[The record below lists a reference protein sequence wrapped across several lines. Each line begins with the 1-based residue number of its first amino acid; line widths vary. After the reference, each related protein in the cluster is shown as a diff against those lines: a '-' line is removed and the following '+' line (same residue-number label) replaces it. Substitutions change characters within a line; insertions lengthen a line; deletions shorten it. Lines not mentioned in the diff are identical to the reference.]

1 MKRLLISLA
10 AMLAAVGLRA
20 GNEKTVSAD
29 EFEALLKQKNVVLI
43 DTRRPMEF
51 VHQHIPGA
59 TLLDVK
65 NPNFEK
71 EAKKISKKK
80 TLAVYCR
87 KGHRSKVAAQKLDSL
102 GYKVVELDGG
112 ILNWIGQGKPVYDFP
127 DTVTIRLEI
136 NEICH
141 KDPGADYRLKDSE
154 DKGWDGHVH
163 SADDGVATINFQE
176 EKAHV
181 VWGTQQKFMTLKPA
195 DVISMKEYKGEM
207 ILRYKTIDDVHVVT
221 LYITLPGLAKIEL
234 ENTAGS
240 EKWTWSG
247 RISNQF

>member
-1 MKRLLISLA
+1 MKRLLISMAAILA
-10 AMLAAVGLRA
+10 ALGLRA

-29 EFEALLKQKNVVLI
+29 EFETLLKQKNVVLI
-43 DTRRPMEF
+43 DARRPAEF
-51 VHQHIPGA
+51 LHQHIPGA

-87 KGHRSKVAAQKLDSL
+87 KGHRSKAAAQKLDSL
-102 GYKVVELDGG
+102 GYKVVDLEGG
-112 ILNWIGQGKPVYDFP
+112 ILNWIGQGKPVFDFP
-127 DTVTIRLEI
+127 DTVTIRVEV
-136 NEICH
+136 NEIL
-141 KDPGADYRLKDSE
+141 KESAGADFRMQGSGTSGGAARQYINQ
-154 DKGWDGHVH
+154 
-163 SADDGVATINFQE
+163 DGVATINFQE

-181 VWGTQQKFMTLKPA
+181 IWGTQQKFMPLKPA

-207 ILRYKTIDDVHVVT
+207 ILRYKTIDDEHVVT
-221 LYITLPGLAKIEL
+221 LYITMPGVAKIVL